1 MASPVKKEPMS
12 TQAKGPTEVAS
23 AGWRFKVGLGIIALT
38 LLIWLLVPLAAA
50 ANAPASI
57 VAAVTGG
64 IFIANKLLLL
74 LAIAIMGKAGFG
86 ELKRTTFGYVSALA
100 PSATVGPIRYR
111 IGLVMFCLPLL
122 SAILEPYVDTIWPG
136 LRPTSWIL
144 ELVCDA
150 MLIASFFV
158 LGGNFW
164 DKFRALFVRTATVND
179 TGDTQSP
186 A

>member
-1 MASPVKKEPMS
+1 MT
-12 TQAKGPTEVAS
+12 TQAKGTTEATS
-23 AGWRFKVGLGIIALT
+23 AAWRFKVGLGIIALT
-38 LLIWLLVPLAAA
+38 FLVWLLVPLAAVT
-50 ANAPASI
+50 NATASI

-74 LAIAIMGKAGFG
+74 LAIAIMGKAGFR

-111 IGLVMFCLPLL
+111 IGLVMFCLPLI

-136 LRPTSWIL
+136 LWPSSWIL
-144 ELVCDA
+144 ELVGDA
-150 MLIASFFV
+150 MLIASLFV

-164 DKFRALFVRTATVND
+164 DKLRALFVRTATVID
-179 TGDTQSP
+179 TGDTQSR

>member
-1 MASPVKKEPMS
+1 MS
-12 TQAKGPTEVAS
+12 TQAKGTTEAAS
-23 AGWRFKVGLGIIALT
+23 AGWRFKAGLGIITLT
-38 LLIWLLVPLAAA
+38 LVIWLLVPLAAA
-50 ANAPASI
+50 TNAPASI

-74 LAIAIMGKAGFG
+74 LAIAVMGKAGFG
-86 ELKRTTFGYVSALA
+86 ELKRTAFGYVSALA
-100 PSATVGPIRYR
+100 PNATVGPMRYR
-111 IGLVMFCLPLL
+111 IGLVMFCLPII
-122 SAILEPYVDTIWPG
+122 SAILEPYVDTVWSG

-144 ELVCDA
+144 ELTGDA

-164 DKFRALFVRTATVND
+164 DKLRALFVRTATVVD
-179 TGDTQSP
+179 AGDPQTQ

>member
-1 MASPVKKEPMS
+1 
-12 TQAKGPTEVAS
+12 
-23 AGWRFKVGLGIIALT
+23 
-38 LLIWLLVPLAAA
+38 
-50 ANAPASI
+50 
-57 VAAVTGG
+57 
-64 IFIANKLLLL
+64 LLLL

-100 PSATVGPIRYR
+100 PSVTVGPIRYR

-136 LRPTSWIL
+136 LRPASWIL